1 MARFHLLIFCIALG
15 CLPPLPATLTVNI
28 WWLSALPLPVSG
40 TKCAQTCT
48 RPRACACLA
57 HRRLSLLYDIPG
69 AGLSQVIYIYF
80 FYIRPC
86 RSRALPP
93 GLPLCASRS
102 DCEVPKRLH
111 GSSRVPAPGCE
122 DAVYFDVCVPFPF
135 VPCPSPGVKA

>member
-15 CLPPLPATLTVNI
+15 CPPTLPATLTVNI

-40 TKCAQTCT
+40 NKCAQTCT
-48 RPRACACLA
+48 RPWACACLA
-57 HRRLSLLYDIPG
+57 HRRLRCFMASRVLVYHKSYFFI
-69 AGLSQVIYIYF
+69 F

-93 GLPLCASRS
+93 GLPRRASRS

-135 VPCPSPGVKA
+135 VPCLSPGVKA